1 MKLPQ
6 RLARRQ
12 EEQAARDYGGRLVP
26 KSGSGD
32 LKGDVETPT
41 ELIECKH
48 TEKLGFRLVLADWL
62 AHVQHA
68 LLAGKR
74 PVWEIE
80 YTLPDGSTPRYAVVV
95 DRDDYKAMRDEL
107 AGLRE
112 VMKEA
117 DITIQGLSTE
127 LFD

>member
-1 MKLPQ
+1 MDKPQ

-12 EEQAARDYGGRLVP
+12 EERAARDYGGRLVAQ
-26 KSGSGD
+26 SGSGD
-32 LKGDVETPT
+32 LKGDVSTPD

-62 AHVQHA
+62 AHVQYA

-80 YTLPDGSTPRYAVVV
+80 YTLPNGSIPRYAVVV
-95 DRDDYKAMRDEL
+95 DKNDYL
-107 AGLRE
+107 ALRE
-112 VMKEA
+112 
-117 DITIQGLSTE
+117 E
-127 LFD
+127 LESYREVYD

>member
-12 EEQAARDYGGRLVP
+12 EEQAARDYGGRLVAQ
-26 KSGSGD
+26 SGSGD
-32 LKGDVETPT
+32 LKGDVETPD

-74 PVWEIE
+74 PVLGDRVHAARREHPPVRRGGGQGR
-80 YTLPDGSTPRYAVVV
+80 LPGH
-95 DRDDYKAMRDEL
+95 
-107 AGLRE
+107 AG
-112 VMKEA
+112 
-117 DITIQGLSTE
+117 
-127 LFD
+127 

>member
-12 EEQAARDYGGRLVP
+12 EEQAARDYGGRLVAQ
-26 KSGSGD
+26 SGSGD
-32 LKGDVETPT
+32 LKGDVETPD

-80 YTLPDGSTPRYAVVV
+80 YTLPNGSIPRYAVVV
-95 DRDDYKAMRDEL
+95 DKNDYLAMRDDNKNL
-107 AGLRE
+107 AE
-112 VMKEA
+112 VYARWSEGGMP
-117 DITIQGLSTE
+117 
-127 LFD
+127 